1 MGSGGIDSARMEA
14 GAGNWGV
21 GDGFGVRFEAGLHW
35 EPRYPSGS
43 GAIREDFT
51 GGIRS
56 FHSGG
61 VSVQDLV
68 TKPLPCSQNC
78 STRNV
83 AVDCNAPAA
92 RKITTLYLKK
102 HSVFLAYKTQRLG
115 DF

>member
-21 GDGFGVRFEAGLHW
+21 GDGFGVRFGAGLHW

-61 VSVQDLV
+61 VSVQDLF

-78 STRNV
+78 STPGVPRFCLPNRGIR
-83 AVDCNAPAA
+83 AP
-92 RKITTLYLKK
+92 
-102 HSVFLAYKTQRLG
+102 RLWSRELVIAILRIL
-115 DF
+115 